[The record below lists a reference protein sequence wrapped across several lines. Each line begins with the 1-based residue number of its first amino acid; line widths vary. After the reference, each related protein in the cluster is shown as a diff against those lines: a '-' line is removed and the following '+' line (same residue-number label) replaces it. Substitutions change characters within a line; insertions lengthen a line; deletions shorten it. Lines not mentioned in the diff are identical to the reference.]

1 MRGRSLPDALVRQEA
16 SGNGSAQCALWMAEG
31 TNPKC
36 FRNTRLKCDELEK
49 PHENATSVIVFP
61 FWVSNSCRQ
70 CSSLARQI

>member
-61 FWVSNSCRQ
+61 FWVSSSCRQ

>member
-1 MRGRSLPDALVRQEA
+1 MGWPSPGRSRQEA